1 MYLCVHC
8 VRRTHPGQEPSR
20 HRGYVCS
27 VLTVACGTLLLADLL
42 THVLTLFYSLRCQG
56 CLESSAFNHDPSAN
70 HPGECTGVITGC
82 LDSRSL
88 NFYPDANT
96 ASGVCAFDGCTDSGR
111 ENYNPS
117 ANVDDGLCTPLYPG
131 CTDSHANNYGAIYNV
146 DDNSCKI
153 GGCQATDTEAT
164 YDVPCLCS
172 GTCSEREEGTTKIG
186 VTLTLTLTLVLTL
199 TLTLTLILTLT
210 RCSTR
215 HVATCL
221 DPT

>member
-8 VRRTHPGQEPSR
+8 VRRTHPGQGPSR

-88 NFYPDANT
+88 NFYPGAM
-96 ASGVCAFDGCTDSGR
+96 VIHH
-111 ENYNPS
+111 
-117 ANVDDGLCTPLYPG
+117 PLDMDRTMPAP
-131 CTDSHANNYGAIYNV
+131 TSPDPTVAPA
-146 DDNSCKI
+146 
-153 GGCQATDTEAT
+153 ATQRILA
-164 YDVPCLCS
+164 
-172 GTCSEREEGTTKIG
+172 
-186 VTLTLTLTLVLTL
+186 LTLTLAYLVLAIALAL
-199 TLTLTLILTLT
+199 TTTLT
-210 RCSTR
+210 RCQHR
-215 HVATCL
+215 
-221 DPT
+221 